1 MGFPKPRQLWS
12 RKEVLLSPEVA
23 MQIIHGRVESPLVVH
38 SELEV
43 RGTVAG
49 SLRVSEAGDFVLRG
63 VCEGDVVIEAGAR
76 AEIWGIV
83 EGNLINRGGRV
94 CLFGI
99 VQGYSQRIDGQTSVS
114 CDSVVRK
121 GFRS

>member
-1 MGFPKPRQLWS
+1 
-12 RKEVLLSPEVA
+12 

-38 SELEV
+38 SDLEV

-49 SLRVSEAGDFVLRG
+49 SLRVSETGAFVLRG
-63 VCEGDVVIEAGAR
+63 VCEGDVVIEVGAC
-76 AEIWGIV
+76 AEIWGII

-94 CLFGI
+94 CLFGL
-99 VQGYSQRIDGQTSVS
+99 VQGYSQRLGGQTNIS